1 MSASRIVML
10 GAPGAGKGTQA
21 ARLVERLKVPHV
33 STGDM
38 LRASVRAGTEV
49 GLRAKAVMEAGELV
63 SDEIVTEI
71 ARDRLGQ
78 KDAVHGFILDGFP
91 RTLAQ
96 AAALDG
102 IVQAMGEKI
111 DCCLALTVEVNA
123 VTERLIK
130 RAEIEGRSDDNEE
143 AIRQRIRVY
152 EEQTAPLLD
161 HYRGHGILLEISGM
175 GEINDVTAGI
185 EETLRGV

>member
-21 ARLVERLKVPHV
+21 IRLVERLKVPHV

-38 LRASVRAGTEV
+38 LRAAVGAGSEV
-49 GLRAKAVMEAGELV
+49 GLRAKVVMEAGELV
-63 SDEIVTEI
+63 SDEIVTDI

-78 KDAVHGFILDGFP
+78 EDAAKGFVLDGFP

-102 IVQAMGEKI
+102 IVQAMGEKL
-111 DCCLALTVEVNA
+111 DCCLALTVEA
-123 VTERLIK
+123 DAITERLIK
-130 RAEIEGRSDDNEE
+130 RAEIEGRADDNEE

-175 GEINDVTAGI
+175 GEIDDVSAGI
-185 EETLRGV
+185 TERLRGV

>member
-10 GAPGAGKGTQA
+10 GAPGSGKGTQA
-21 ARLVERLKVPHV
+21 ARLIEWMQVPHV

-38 LRASVRAGTEV
+38 LRAAVAAGTEV

-63 SDEIVTEI
+63 SDEIVTDI

-78 KDAVHGFILDGFP
+78 ADAAGGFILDGFP

-96 AAALDG
+96 ADALDG

-111 DCCLALTVEVNA
+111 DCCLALTVDAEA
-123 VTERLIK
+123 VIERLLK
-130 RAEIEGRSDDNEE
+130 RAEIEGRADDNEE

-152 EEQTAPLLD
+152 EEQTAPLFD
-161 HYRGHGILLEISGM
+161 HYRGQGILVEISGM
-175 GEINDVTAGI
+175 GEIDGVAASVKAK
-185 EETLRGV
+185 RGSL